1 MKTIY
6 EVIWSIVGLILI
18 SWFFVSVLTTY
29 HTAAVLPAPNTPA
42 HQKQTI
48 DEFLNDHPDI
58 KKKVDDLKRKQDA
71 DIKYNRS

>member
-6 EVIWSIVGLILI
+6 EVIWSIIGLMLMA
-18 SWFFVSVLTTY
+18 WFLCTLMTTC
-29 HTAAVLPAPNTPA
+29 HTAAVLPELNTPA

-58 KKKVDDLKRKQDA
+58 KKRVDDLKRQQDA